1 MEKIMA
7 RADLGREYQQHRFG
21 HTNFEMLIRSPSGD
35 TEQAL
40 GYTGMSLDFREG
52 ISYASVL

>member
-1 MEKIMA
+1 MG

-35 TEQAL
+35 IEQAL